1 MIATHAA
8 TGEDASL
15 IVERIHK
22 ANSVR
27 LDKRNKEKM
36 QNFCDVL
43 LRRFIGI
50 GEGFYKGG
58 DGGVELGRHA
68 QLDSLI
74 EVLYLMAQDSPDS
87 AGAVWG
93 RRLGIFQN
101 AHSKRIRDSEM
112 VPQDDNEYSAWPSTG
127 TL

>member
-1 MIATHAA
+1 MIANYAE
-8 TGEDASL
+8 TGEDASV
-15 IVERIHK
+15 IIQRIHK

-43 LRRFIGI
+43 LRRFMGI
-50 GEGFYKGG
+50 GEGFYKSGNGG
-58 DGGVELGRHA
+58 SELGRLA
-68 QLDSLI
+68 QLDSLTQ
-74 EVLYLMAQDSPDS
+74 VLYLIAQDAPDS

-101 AHSKRIRDSEM
+101 AHAKRIRDSELIPM
-112 VPQDDNEYSAWPSTG
+112 DDNHYSAWPSTG